1 MRVKQTIVETTTSES
16 HGLKECYWVT
26 GSFYKELLEALSFAV
41 NCFVRVG
48 IQTR

>member
-1 MRVKQTIVETTTSES
+1 MRVKQTIVEIMTSER
-16 HGLKECYWVT
+16 HGLKECYCVT
-26 GSFYKELLEALSFAV
+26 GSFNKELLEALIFVV